1 MISISLSEFSSNT
14 NLKLL
19 AYWGAE
25 NIWCVFKSSGAMWKK
40 PEGKRF
46 LLISQS
52 GRFASSFLQYQHV
65 WCSTCCIWSQV
76 GILWSVYSVRLFYD
90 IAAFITICSSGHV
103 TTNKVFSCH
112 IPLQKKKRSPIN
124 GLECNSF
131 VQKKIIWFIFSY
143 TLHLT
148 WDDRGERKLESCPLN
163 QKYSHCSSSI
173 DDEFLLD
180 HDEDKG
186 FYLKSASI

>member
-103 TTNKVFSCH
+103 TTNKLFSCH
-112 IPLQKKKRSPIN
+112 IPLQTKKRSPIN
-124 GLECNSF
+124 ELECNSF
-131 VQKKIIWFIFSY
+131 VQKKNYMVYIF
-143 TLHLT
+143 LHFALDLR
-148 WDDRGERKLESCPLN
+148 WQGRKEIRKLPP
-163 QKYSHCSSSI
+163 
-173 DDEFLLD
+173 
-180 HDEDKG
+180 
-186 FYLKSASI
+186 KSKI